1 MGKGKRFKGYYVI
14 YVIHDPSTVRPGS
27 CGRKRPRP
35 KCGCTVDYKKRCK
48 YYGVDEL
55 EVIDLVSLACGR
67 EFAGDVEHA
76 WADWFGYWRGNHY
89 RNNWNNSQTTE

>member
-55 EVIDLVSLACGR
+55 EDHRPGQLGLWTRVCRGRRARVGGLVRVQEGKPLP
-67 EFAGDVEHA
+67 EQLEQQPD
-76 WADWFGYWRGNHY
+76 D
-89 RNNWNNSQTTE
+89 